1 MSQLSVLIVEDEAI
15 LAAHLASKVKLLG
28 YRVIGPVSTG
38 EEAVVLVQ
46 AEAPDIA
53 LLDIRLYGHMD
64 GIQAA
69 SRLKQIKDIPVIFL
83 TAHSDQETLKRA
95 SSVGPFGYIL
105 KPFEER
111 DLATQLEITLYKHQA
126 EASLRQS
133 EERYRAF
140 IQNST
145 EGIWRMEFEPP
156 LDTSLSVETQVEH
169 VYRSARLVE
178 CNDAMG
184 RMYGFSSAKGLIGKT
199 LDFMLPAS
207 DPAAREYLASIIRA
221 GYRATNVESAERN
234 AFGETVYFLNNMVG
248 IVQNGYLVRMWGTQQ
263 NITDRKCAEEAI
275 RESEAR
281 TRIAQQAARWGVFE
295 YNYKTG
301 SNYWSVELEALYGL
315 APGAF
320 EGTYEGWR
328 RRVHPVDRPDA
339 EQAMERALTANEYA
353 HDFRVVWD
361 DGSVHWLFAR
371 AKIFRDQAGAPERM
385 LGVNVDITERKQA
398 EEALRHSEEQLELIS
413 NTVPALISYVDKERR
428 YVTCNEAYNT
438 WFGLS
443 RNDLIGKTMKEVV
456 GDEAWRAMAPY
467 VEAALQGQAVDY
479 ETEAKYRHGGNRW
492 IHAVYTPHRD
502 ASGQITGFIVM
513 VTDIGAR
520 KRAEAALRESEM
532 RFRTIADSAPVLI
545 WMDGLHGCEF
555 VNHAYMEFIG
565 VHEQSTVANYDWAR
579 YIHDEDR
586 KAYLSVYLDAMRD
599 RAPFDAQFRFRR
611 SDGQYRWMRS
621 VGRPRLT
628 ANGELVGYVGASID
642 ITDIREAQDQLQRWS
657 QELEQAVR
665 LKTTE
670 LVESQERLRAL
681 ATEVGLAE
689 QRERKRIASELHD
702 HLQQMLVFCKLKL
715 GQGKRLASV
724 IPSCVELIKQVD
736 DVLTEALT
744 YSRTLVAELCP
755 PVLREFGLVAALKWL
770 AEHMKQRQL
779 RVSVDVSEDH
789 VPVPEEQAVLVF
801 QSVRELLINVAKH
814 AGTKHASVQ
823 MKRDEN
829 GIRIEV
835 RDTGTGFDLAVVQA
849 RDGAQPLKFG
859 LFSIRER
866 MKAFG
871 GRLELVT
878 APGKG
883 TSALLVLPLDEVV
896 EPRTAAP
903 VHVGSISTRAALA
916 DELTTDMM
924 PLTQKS
930 LTVLLVDDHAMMRE
944 GLRSVLEAHQDIQIV
959 GEASDGQEAVA
970 MANTLRPAVVI
981 MDINMPRLNGIEATA
996 RIKAQFP
1003 DMRVI
1008 GLSVNAGP
1016 DNREAMLK
1024 AGADMLLTKE
1034 AAVEELYRVIQSV
1047 VLQTPSEAVERSVR
1061 PT

>member
-1 MSQLSVLIVEDEAI
+1 MSPLSVLIVEDEAI
-15 LAAHLASKVKLLG
+15 LAAHLASKVNLLG
-28 YRVIGPVSTG
+28 YRAIGPVSTG
-38 EEAVVLVQ
+38 EEAVDLIQ
-46 AEAPDIA
+46 LETPNIA
-53 LLDIRLYGHMD
+53 LLDIRLDGQMD
-64 GIQAA
+64 GIETAV
-69 SRLKQIKDIPVIFL
+69 RLKRLRDIPVIFL

-95 SSVGPFGYIL
+95 SAVGPFGYIL

-126 EASLRQS
+126 ETSLRQS

-140 IQNST
+140 VQNSS

-156 LDTSLSVETQVEH
+156 LETSLPIDVQIDQ
-169 VYRSARLVE
+169 VYRSDRLVE

-184 RMYGFSSAKGLIGKT
+184 RMYGFASAEGLIGKT
-199 LDFMLPAS
+199 LEFMLPAS
-207 DPAAREYLASIIRA
+207 DPAARAYLGSIIEA

-234 AFGETVYFLNNMVG
+234 VFGETVYFLNNMVG
-248 IVQNGYLVRMWGTQQ
+248 IVENGYLVRMWGTQQ

-301 SNYWSVELEALYGL
+301 KNYWSVELEALYGL
-315 APGAF
+315 APGTF
-320 EGTYEGWR
+320 EGTFEGWR
-328 RRVHPVDRPDA
+328 RRLHSADRAEA
-339 EQAMERALTANEYA
+339 EQAIERALTTNEYA

-361 DGSVHWLFAR
+361 DGSVRWLFAR
-371 AKIFRDQAGAPERM
+371 GKLLRDAAGLAERM
-385 LGVNVDITERKQA
+385 LGVHVDITERKQA
-398 EEALRHSEEQLELIS
+398 EEALRESEKQLELVS
-413 NTVPALISYVDKERR
+413 NAVPALISYIDTARR
-428 YVTCNEAYNT
+428 YVTCNDAYTT

-443 RNDLIGKTMKEVV
+443 RKDVIGKTMEEVV
-456 GDEAWRAMAPY
+456 GGEAWAAMASY

-479 ETEAKYRHGGNRW
+479 EAEVKYRHGVARW

-502 ASGQITGFIVM
+502 AGGNISGFIVM
-513 VTDIGAR
+513 VIDISAQ

-545 WMDGLHGCEF
+545 WMNGLHGCEF
-555 VNHAYMEFIG
+555 VNHAYKEFIG
-565 VHEQSTVANYDWAR
+565 VQQQSEVANYDWAR

-586 KAYLSVYLDAMRD
+586 KAYVTLYLDALRD
-599 RAPFDAQFRFRR
+599 RIPFDAQFRFRR

-628 ANGELVGYVGASID
+628 TDGELMGYVGASID

-665 LKTTE
+665 LKTGE
-670 LVESQERLRAL
+670 LLESQERLRAL
-681 ATEVGLAE
+681 ATEVSLAE
-689 QRERKRIASELHD
+689 QRERKRIATELHD

-715 GQGKRLASV
+715 GQGKRLAAA
-724 IPSCVELIKQVD
+724 IPGCTDLIKQVD

-755 PVLREFGLVAALKWL
+755 PVLREFGLGAALKWL
-770 AEHMKQRQL
+770 GDHMNQRQL
-779 RVSVDVSEDH
+779 HVMVDVGQEQ
-789 VPVPEEQAVLVF
+789 VPVPEEQAVLIF

-814 AGTKHASVQ
+814 AGTKRASVEMRRNEQ
-823 MKRDEN
+823 EL
-829 GIRIEV
+829 RIEV
-835 RDTGTGFDLAVVQA
+835 SDAGAGFDLSVV
-849 RDGAQPLKFG
+849 RPHDGARPLKFG

-883 TSALLVLPLDEVV
+883 TSALLVLPLDTVV
-896 EPRTAAP
+896 DARVVWPVDGAVGPASGLIPKRVTRTPAS
-903 VHVGSISTRAALA
+903 VL
-916 DELTTDMM
+916 
-924 PLTQKS
+924 QKA
-930 LTVLLVDDHAMMRE
+930 LTVLLVDDHAMMRQ
-944 GLRSVLEAHQDIQIV
+944 GLRSVLEAHPDIQIV

-970 MANTLRPAVVI
+970 MVHTLQPAVVV

-996 RIKAQFP
+996 RIKAHYP
-1003 DMRVI
+1003 DIRVI

-1016 DNREAMLK
+1016 NNREAMLQ

-1034 AAVEELYRVIQSV
+1034 AAVEELYRGIQSV
-1047 VLQTPSEAVERSVR
+1047 VPRL
-1061 PT
+1061 

>member
-28 YRVIGPVSTG
+28 YRPIGPVSTG
-38 EEAVVLVQ
+38 EEALDLIQ
-46 AEAPDIA
+46 LETPNIA
-53 LLDIRLYGHMD
+53 LLDIRLDGQID
-64 GIQAA
+64 GIETAI
-69 SRLKQIKDIPVIFL
+69 RLKRLRDIPVIFL

-111 DLATQLEITLYKHQA
+111 DLATQLEVTLYKHQA

-140 IQNST
+140 VQNSS

-156 LDTSLSVETQVEH
+156 LDTSLPIDAQIEQV
-169 VYRSARLVE
+169 YQSARLVE

-184 RMYGFSSAKGLIGKT
+184 RMYGFSNAEGLIGKT

-207 DPAAREYLASIIRA
+207 DPAARAYLGSIIEA

-234 AFGETVYFLNNMVG
+234 VFGETVYFLNNMVG
-248 IVQNGYLVRMWGTQQ
+248 IVENGYLVRMWGTQQ

-295 YNYKTG
+295 YNYTTG
-301 SNYWSVELEALYGL
+301 KNYWSVELEALYGL
-315 APGAF
+315 APGTF
-320 EGTYEGWR
+320 EGTFEGWR
-328 RRVHPVDRPDA
+328 RRLHPADRAEA
-339 EQAMERALTANEYA
+339 EQAFERALTTDEYA

-361 DGSVHWLFAR
+361 DGSVRWLFAR
-371 AKIFRDQAGAPERM
+371 AKLLRDPAGLAERM
-385 LGVNVDITERKQA
+385 LGVHVDITERKQV
-398 EEALRHSEEQLELIS
+398 EEALRESEKQLELVS
-413 NTVPALISYVDKERR
+413 NAVPALISYVDNARR
-428 YVTCNEAYNT
+428 YVTCNEAYTT

-443 RNDLIGKTMKEVV
+443 REDVLGKTIEEVV
-456 GDEAWRAMAPY
+456 GGEAWAAMASY
-467 VEAALQGQAVDY
+467 VEAALQGQTVDY
-479 ETEAKYRHGGNRW
+479 ETEVQYRHGVARW

-502 ASGQITGFIVM
+502 ASGKIAGFIVM
-513 VTDIGAR
+513 VTDISAQ

-532 RFRTIADSAPVLI
+532 RFRTIADSAPVLV
-545 WMDGLHGCEF
+545 WMNGLHGCEF

-565 VHEQSTVANYDWAR
+565 VQQQSEVANYDWAR
-579 YIHDEDR
+579 YIHEEDR
-586 KAYLSVYLDAMRD
+586 KAYVTLYLDALRD
-599 RAPFDAQFRFRR
+599 RMPFDAQFRFRR

-665 LKTTE
+665 LKTGE
-670 LVESQERLRAL
+670 LLESQERLRAL
-681 ATEVGLAE
+681 ATEVSLAE
-689 QRERKRIASELHD
+689 QRERKRIATELHD

-715 GQGKRLASV
+715 GQGKRLATA
-724 IPSCVELIKQVD
+724 IPGCTDLIKQAD

-755 PVLREFGLVAALKWL
+755 PVLREFGLGAALKWL
-770 AEHMKQRQL
+770 GDHMNQRQL
-779 RVSVDVSEDH
+779 RVVVDVGQEP
-789 VPVPEEQAVLVF
+789 VPVPEEQAVLIF

-814 AGTKHASVQ
+814 AGTKQASVQ
-823 MKRDEN
+823 MRRDDQEL
-829 GIRIEV
+829 RIEV
-835 RDTGTGFDLAVVQA
+835 SDTGAGFELSVV
-849 RDGAQPLKFG
+849 RPYDGARPLKFG

-871 GRLELVT
+871 GRLELAT

-883 TSALLVLPLDEVV
+883 TSALLVLPLDTVADS
-896 EPRTAAP
+896 RATWP
-903 VHVGSISTRAALA
+903 VDGAVSPASGLISERSTRTPASSL
-916 DELTTDMM
+916 
-924 PLTQKS
+924 QKA
-930 LTVLLVDDHAMMRE
+930 LTVLLVDDHAMMRQ
-944 GLRSVLEAHQDIQIV
+944 GLRSVLEAHPDIQII
-959 GEASDGQEAVA
+959 GEASDGQEALA
-970 MANTLRPAVVI
+970 MVHSLQPAVVV

-996 RIKAQFP
+996 RIKAHYP
-1003 DMRVI
+1003 DIRVI

-1016 DNREAMLK
+1016 NNREAMLQ

-1034 AAVEELYRVIQSV
+1034 AAVEELYRGIQSV
-1047 VLQTPSEAVERSVR
+1047 VPRL
-1061 PT
+1061 

>member
-28 YRVIGPVSTG
+28 YRVMGPLATG
-38 EEAVVLVQ
+38 EEALDLVKV
-46 AEAPDIA
+46 EAPDIA
-53 LLDIRLYGHMD
+53 LLDIRLDGHID
-64 GIQAA
+64 GIETAI
-69 SRLKQIKDIPVIFL
+69 RLKRLRDVPVIFL

-95 SSVGPFGYIL
+95 STVGPFGYIL

-111 DLATQLEITLYKHQA
+111 DLATQLEVTLYKHRA

-140 IQNST
+140 IRNSS
-145 EGIWRMEFEPP
+145 EGIWRMEFVPP
-156 LDTSLSVETQVEH
+156 LDTSLPIEAQVDH

-184 RMYGFSSAKGLIGKT
+184 RMYGFSNAEGLIGKT
-199 LDFMLPAS
+199 LDFMLPAT
-207 DPAAREYLASIIRA
+207 DPAAREYVASIIRA

-234 AFGETVYFLNNMVG
+234 VFGETVHFLNNMVG
-248 IVQNGYLVRMWGTQQ
+248 IVENGFLVRMWGTQQ

-295 YNYKTG
+295 YDYKTG
-301 SNYWSVELEALYGL
+301 KNYWSVELEALYGL
-315 APGAF
+315 APGTF
-320 EGTYEGWR
+320 EGTYDAWR
-328 RRVHPVDRPDA
+328 RRLHPSDRAEA
-339 EQAMERALTANEYA
+339 EQAMERALVTNEYA

-371 AKIFRDQAGAPERM
+371 AKMFRDAAGTAERM

-398 EEALRHSEEQLELIS
+398 EEALRESEEQLELIS
-413 NTVPALISYVDKERR
+413 NAVPALISYVDSDRR
-428 YVTCNEAYNT
+428 YVTCNEAYTT

-443 RNDLIGKTMKEVV
+443 RNDVIGKTMKEVV
-456 GDEAWRAMAPY
+456 GEEAWAAMAPY
-467 VEAALQGQAVDY
+467 VETALQGQAVDY
-479 ETEAKYRHGGNRW
+479 ETEAKYRHGVARW

-502 ASGQITGFIVM
+502 ARGHVAGFIVM
-513 VTDIGAR
+513 VTDVSAK

-545 WMDGLHGCEF
+545 WMNGLHGCEF

-565 VHEQSTVANYDWAR
+565 AQTQSEVANYDWAR

-586 KAYLSVYLDAMRD
+586 QGYMTLYMDALRD
-599 RAPFDAQFRFRR
+599 RAPFDAQYRFRR
-611 SDGQYRWMRS
+611 YDGQYRWMRS
-621 VGRPRLT
+621 FGRPRLT
-628 ANGELVGYVGASID
+628 DNGELIGYVGASID

-657 QELEQAVR
+657 HELERAVR
-665 LKTTE
+665 IKTSE
-670 LVESQERLRAL
+670 LLESQERLRAL

-689 QRERKRIASELHD
+689 QRERKRIATELHD

-715 GQGKRLASV
+715 GQGKRLTAA
-724 IPSCVELIKQVD
+724 IPDCADLVKQVD

-755 PVLREFGLVAALKWL
+755 PVLREFGLGPALKWL
-770 AEHMKQRQL
+770 GDHMSQRQL
-779 RVSVDVSEDH
+779 RVTVDIVQ
-789 VPVPEEQAVLVF
+789 VPVPEEQAVLIF
-801 QSVRELLINVAKH
+801 QSVRELLMNVAKH
-814 AGTKHASVQ
+814 AGTKDATVHMRRDASGVC
-823 MKRDEN
+823 
-829 GIRIEV
+829 IEV
-835 RDTGTGFDLAVVQA
+835 SDTGAGFDLTVVHPH
-849 RDGAQPLKFG
+849 DGGHPLKFG

-866 MKAFG
+866 MRAFG
-871 GRLELVT
+871 GRLELAT

-883 TSALLVLPLDEVV
+883 TSALLVLPLEDAA
-896 EPRTAAP
+896 EPRQIGTSHGALGQGKTMVPPRASTAAINP
-903 VHVGSISTRAALA
+903 FSQA
-916 DELTTDMM
+916 
-924 PLTQKS
+924 
-930 LTVLLVDDHAMMRE
+930 LTVLLVDDHAMMRQ
-944 GLRSVLEAHQDIQIV
+944 GLRSVLEAHPDIQIV
-959 GEASDGQEAVA
+959 GEASDGQEAVL
-970 MANTLRPAVVI
+970 MVHTLQPAVVV

-996 RIKAQFP
+996 RIKAQYP
-1003 DMRVI
+1003 DTRII

-1016 DNREAMLK
+1016 NNREAMLR

-1034 AAVEELYRVIQSV
+1034 AAVEELYRGIQSV
-1047 VLQTPSEAVERSVR
+1047 VPR
-1061 PT
+1061 P